1 LGIPILQQTSGV
13 IIAIEIDF
21 SANKEPM
28 RVLFVCS
35 RNRMRSP
42 TAEAVFAAHEGLETL
57 SAGTEPDAPTPVDAD
72 LIEWADIIFAMENR
86 HRDKLRQ
93 RFGKQLEQKR
103 LIVLGIRDDYDYMQP
118 ELVEILKRKVPQ
130 HLPGLLN

>member
-93 RFGKQLEQKR
+93 RFGKQLDQKR

>member
-1 LGIPILQQTSGV
+1 
-13 IIAIEIDF
+13 
-21 SANKEPM
+21 M